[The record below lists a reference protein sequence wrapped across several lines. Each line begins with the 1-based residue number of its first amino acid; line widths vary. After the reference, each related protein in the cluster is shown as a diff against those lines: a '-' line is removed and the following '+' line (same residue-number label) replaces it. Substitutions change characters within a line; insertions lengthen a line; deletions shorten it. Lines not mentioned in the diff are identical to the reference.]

1 MAIWDWL
8 SGKEQQGTAP
18 RGAVVDAGVPP
29 QERVDELPLPEP
41 LFFRHWQG
49 FARLPDDA
57 DLQRA
62 IYTFATQA
70 EFLRLLPRQAARA
83 FLAENPQPALDENT
97 LTAFFQVLFG
107 EITRRMYIDA
117 ARQRP
122 EALGLRFSLA
132 NEKTASVAA
141 RAIVAADQHAL
152 GPGVYPFTQIP
163 ENPDPGTENPFVIRI
178 LYRKDLQE

>member
-1 MAIWDWL
+1 
-8 SGKEQQGTAP
+8 QQ
-18 RGAVVDAGVPP
+18 
-29 QERVDELPLPEP
+29 
-41 LFFRHWQG
+41 
-49 FARLPDDA
+49 
-57 DLQRA
+57 A
-62 IYTFATQA
+62 IYVFATQA

-83 FLAENPQPALDENT
+83 FLAEKPRPDLDENT

-132 NEKTASVAA
+132 NERTASAAA
-141 RAIVAADQHAL
+141 RSIVAADQHAM
-152 GPGVYPFTQIP
+152 GPGVYPFTHIP
-163 ENPDPGTENPFVIRI
+163 ENPDPGTENPFVIHI